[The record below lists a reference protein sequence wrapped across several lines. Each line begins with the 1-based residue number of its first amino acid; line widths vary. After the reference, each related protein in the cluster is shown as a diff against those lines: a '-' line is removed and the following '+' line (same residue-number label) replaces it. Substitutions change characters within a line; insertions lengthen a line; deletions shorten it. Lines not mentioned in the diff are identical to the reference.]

1 MGTGSSS
8 TWFVYGKGSDDC
20 WISNPLHTTLAKGI
34 DTNTT
39 QFRHEIVLMALQLSH
54 VQLSKIYLYNGTMR
68 RIKCERTENALTIVF
83 SDKEAHE
90 AWFRCTP
97 PKLAGL
103 FDNTWKL
110 NRSDTWS
117 LSFVRR

>member
-1 MGTGSSS
+1 MGTGSSNI
-8 TWFVYGKGSDDC
+8 WFVYGKGIDDC
-20 WISNPLHTTLAKGI
+20 WTTTPLHTTLAKGI

-54 VQLSKIYLYNGTMR
+54 VHLSKIYLYNGTRR

-83 SDKEAHE
+83 SDKEAHK
-90 AWFRCTP
+90 AWSRCTP
-97 PKLAGL
+97 PKLASL
-103 FDNTWKL
+103 FDNAWRLDRT
-110 NRSDTWS
+110 DTWS